1 MSQQPRS
8 TFVLVHPSEI
18 LAALVGLKDV
28 RVLAYERRGPDVE
41 LMIEQVAGEVRCP
54 SCAARRAQVKE
65 RPVVHYVDLPV
76 YGTPMSLAWKKHRM
90 RCVEPDVPQGSL
102 GPRGP
107 PHRGQELLVDDQG
120 GQMGDGPSRRRTHRL
135 RGGGRTGL

>member
-1 MSQQPRS
+1 MSQKARS

-28 RVLAYERRGPDVE
+28 RVLHYERRGPE
-41 LMIEQVAGEVRCP
+41 
-54 SCAARRAQVKE
+54 RRADDRAGAGDGPVSDVRVSAPQVKE

-90 RCVEPDVPQGSL
+90 RCVNPACPKKVL
-102 GPRGP
+102 GARRP
-107 PHRGQELLVDDQG
+107 PHRRQELPADHQG
-120 GQMGDGPSRRRTHRL
+120 GQVGHGPGRRGPDRLRSGRRTRL
-135 RGGGRTGL
+135 